1 MLNKIL
7 IFLGRFFGYTT
18 TTPHNVT
25 MTEVNALSHVIRIY
39 NNNDKYIDLEKTYL
53 EFSGKNE
60 ILYYIKLK
68 GLFLEPYQKLVLMGS
83 NNPIGDSPDTIYVKM
98 PLLVDALDN
107 SLHVRIIHYPSNEM
121 TYGSHII
128 HKGEML

>member
-18 TTPHNVT
+18 TIPYNVT
-25 MTEVNALSHVIRIY
+25 ITEVNSLSHVIRIY
-39 NNNDKYIDLEKTYL
+39 NNNDKYIDLKETCL

-68 GLFLEPYQKLVLMGS
+68 GLFMEPYQKFVLTL
-83 NNPIGDSPDTIYVKM
+83 NPII
-98 PLLVDALDN
+98 
-107 SLHVRIIHYPSNEM
+107 
-121 TYGSHII
+121 GS
-128 HKGEML
+128 